1 MPPSAEE
8 MTGLKVIKNFLYA
21 HKNREQNLQKLSK
34 IEISIHEIVDMNKKH
49 ECLYF
54 FSVAYFDLFS

>member
-21 HKNREQNLQKLSK
+21 HKNREPNLQKLSK
-34 IEISIHEIVDMNKKH
+34 IENSIHEIVDMNEKQTKIT
-49 ECLYF
+49 YF
-54 FSVAYFDLFS
+54 